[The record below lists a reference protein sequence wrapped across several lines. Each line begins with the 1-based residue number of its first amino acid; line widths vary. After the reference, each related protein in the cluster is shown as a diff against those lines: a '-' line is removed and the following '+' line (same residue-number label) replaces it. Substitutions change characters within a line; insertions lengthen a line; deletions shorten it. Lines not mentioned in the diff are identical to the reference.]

1 MDRVALE
8 QGLRLAKQVAK
19 QPDVSRF
26 DAAVVRKGTV
36 AKVSSHEVHDVMAG
50 RVAIVGAFAGGVL
63 TLLAGALGLAPGGSV
78 QRGGQAAAETSGGPP
93 V

>member
-8 QGLRLAKQVAK
+8 QGLRLAKQL
-19 QPDVSRF
+19 DVTRF
-26 DAAVVRKGTV
+26 DAAVVRKGTDGN
-36 AKVSSHEVHDVMAG
+36 VSSHEVHDVTAG
-50 RVAIVGAFAGGVL
+50 RGAMVEAIAGGVL
-63 TLLAGALGLAPGGSV
+63 TLLAGPLGLAAGLAAGGSV

>member
-1 MDRVALE
+1 VALE

-19 QPDVSRF
+19 QPDVTRF
-26 DAAVVRKGTV
+26 VT
-36 AKVSSHEVHDVMAG
+36 AG
-50 RVAIVGAFAGGVL
+50 RGAMVGASDGGVL
-63 TLLAGALGLAPGGSV
+63 TLLAGPLGLAAGLATGGLV

>member
-8 QGLRLAKQVAK
+8 QGLRLAKHVAK
-19 QPDVSRF
+19 QPDVTRF
-26 DAAVVRKGTV
+26 DAAVVGKGTDG
-36 AKVSSHEVHDVMAG
+36 KVSSHEVHDVTAG
-50 RVAIVGAFAGGVL
+50 RGAMVGAIAGGVL
-63 TLLAGALGLAPGGSV
+63 TLSAGPLGLAAGGSV

>member
-8 QGLRLAKQVAK
+8 QRLRLAKHS
-19 QPDVSRF
+19 DVNRF
-26 DAAVVRKGTV
+26 DAAVVRKG
-36 AKVSSHEVHDVMAG
+36 AEGKVSSHEVHDITAG
-50 RVAIVGAFAGGVL
+50 PGAMVGAIAGGAL
-63 TLLAGALGLAPGGSV
+63 TPLAGPRGLAARGSV